1 MTRVRLIA
9 VSLGAALLLGLMFLT
24 LFGVPAG
31 PLVASLTRQVES
43 QSDLRLR
50 FSGPV
55 KLALWPSLG
64 VTAENVG
71 LRQVGSNEELFA
83 AKRVRFG
90 VSLTSLMAGH
100 IRVTDVALVQAIVR
114 LGPGPDRKST
124 QRAADA
130 AIGPLPEDSLLRILA
145 IEHLSVD
152 DCRIIVHDERETVEA
167 HVDSIRVTSSAPSQN
182 RLDLKID
189 LQSGARRVRLETK
202 ADQPA
207 RFLEG
212 GAIPVQAALEVEG
225 ISPVRMTANLQ
236 ALGPVLKVDALAGT
250 IDRGRVSGAI
260 SVSFAGSKP
269 FIDANLESDSV
280 DLTQLVP
287 EPAESGR
294 KNTGPSAAGQSAA
307 PLWSDKRVSLLGL
320 HLLEADVRIAAREV
334 WVHKVH
340 IAPASLEATLLQ
352 DTLSVTLP
360 RAQLYGGQADG
371 ALVLDASKR
380 VPELALRLNLAG
392 LDALPFLGDAFDFHN
407 LEGRAQA
414 RVDVK
419 AAGDSPLRVV
429 SSLQGTTQ
437 LLFEDGA
444 VRGLNI
450 PDMVRSLM
458 QTVLSGW
465 QEKQSERTKFSA
477 FSASFQ
483 IENGRAHSEDV
494 RFLGPFV
501 RLTAA
506 GTADIAAQTLDFRAD
521 PKLVLNPEGQGGRV
535 DSWGIGVPVAIRGT
549 WSEPRIYPELPD
561 ILSNPEAALA
571 KLRDMGKGMPGLP
584 DLGKG
589 MPGLPDLGKGM
600 PAMPDLGKG
609 MPAMPDLGKGM
620 PAMPDLGKGL
630 PGLPD
635 LGKGTPVL
643 PDPGKDAAVPPQPRT
658 DDSASSSDSQSD
670 QSMGKLL
677 EGLMHGLESLG
688 KDRKPDGA
696 R

>member
-1 MTRVRLIA
+1 MKRVRLAA
-9 VSLGAALLLGLMFLT
+9 VSLGAALLLGLLFLT
-24 LFGVPAG
+24 QFGVPAG

-100 IRVTDVALVQAIVR
+100 IRVTDVALAQAIVR

-145 IEHLSVD
+145 IEHLSID
-152 DCRIIVHDERETVEA
+152 DCRIIAHDERETVEA
-167 HVDSIRVTSSAPSQN
+167 HVDSIRVASSAPSRD

-212 GAIPVQAALEVEG
+212 RAIPIQAALEIEG

-236 ALGPVLKVDALAGT
+236 ALGPVLKIDALAGT

-269 FIDANLESDSV
+269 FIDANV

-287 EPAESGR
+287 EPTVSGR
-294 KNTGPSAAGQSAA
+294 KNTSPSAASQSAA
-307 PLWSDKRVSLLGL
+307 PLWSDKRVSLLVL
-320 HLLEADVRIAAREV
+320 HLLEADVRIAALEV

-340 IAPASLEATLLQ
+340 IAPALLEATLLQ

-360 RAQLYGGQADG
+360 RVQLYGGQADG
-371 ALVLDASKR
+371 AFVVDASKR

-392 LDALPFLGDAFDFHN
+392 LDALPFLGDALDFHN

-414 RVDVK
+414 RLDVK

-429 SSLQGTTQ
+429 SSLRGTTQ

-444 VRGLNI
+444 LRGLNI

-483 IENGRAHSEDV
+483 IENGRAHTEDV

-521 PKLVLNPEGQGGRV
+521 PKLVLNSEGQGGRV
-535 DSWGIGVPVAIRGT
+535 DSWGIGVPVTIRGT

-584 DLGKG
+584 DLDKG
-589 MPGLPDLGKGM
+589 MPGL
-600 PAMPDLGKG
+600 
-609 MPAMPDLGKGM
+609 PDLGKGM

-635 LGKGTPVL
+635 LGKGLPGLPDLGKGTPAL

-658 DDSASSSDSQSD
+658 DNSASSSDSQSD

-677 EGLMHGLESLG
+677 EGLMHGLESLS